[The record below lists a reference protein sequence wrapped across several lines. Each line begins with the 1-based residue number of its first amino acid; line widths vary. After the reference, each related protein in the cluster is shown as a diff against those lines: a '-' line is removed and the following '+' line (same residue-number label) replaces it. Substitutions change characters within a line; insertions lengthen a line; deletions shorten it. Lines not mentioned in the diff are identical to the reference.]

1 MKIAIIGAGA
11 MGSLFGGKL
20 ASASDVCLYDVNK
33 VHVDTI
39 NEKGLC
45 MSQNGK
51 DSYVKLRATTDAKT
65 IGVVDVALFFTKY
78 TYMRSAAQDA
88 LNCIDRNTLV
98 LSLQNGLG
106 CSDLLKEY
114 VSVNQICYGMTA
126 WTSDFKGPGHIE
138 LTTTSSVGTWCWPL
152 NGIVDERHKELE
164 KTMHSAGFDF
174 SVTKDV
180 DKMIWRKLIVNCNFN
195 PLSGITQMSTGEL
208 FHNPATYEIIRN
220 VCFEICDVAQAKGI
234 DLPREEGLKYLE
246 HISDSVY
253 DHVASMALDVKNKR
267 LTEISVL
274 NEAVAAEGA
283 RLGVPTPTVKML
295 ANLIRA
301 LESQYSK

>member
-1 MKIAIIGAGA
+1 
-11 MGSLFGGKL
+11 
-20 ASASDVCLYDVNK
+20 
-33 VHVDTI
+33 
-39 NEKGLC
+39 
-45 MSQNGK
+45 
-51 DSYVKLRATTDAKT
+51 
-65 IGVVDVALFFTKY
+65 
-78 TYMRSAAQDA
+78 
-88 LNCIDRNTLV
+88 
-98 LSLQNGLG
+98 
-106 CSDLLKEY
+106 
-114 VSVNQICYGMTA
+114 
-126 WTSDFKGPGHIE
+126 
-138 LTTTSSVGTWCWPL
+138 
-152 NGIVDERHKELE
+152 
-164 KTMHSAGFDF
+164 MHSAGFDF

-267 LTEISVL
+267 LTEITVL